1 MGKQERGK
9 RGAPTTLLR
18 PEFLEHPCKWLGVG
32 QLGGCPLLRLVS
44 VGLVPIPPGSRA
56 PG

>member
-9 RGAPTTLLR
+9 RGVPTALLR

-32 QLGGCPLLRLVS
+32 QLGGCPLLRLQS
-44 VGLVPIPPGSRA
+44 WYPYLLDPGPQVR
-56 PG
+56 